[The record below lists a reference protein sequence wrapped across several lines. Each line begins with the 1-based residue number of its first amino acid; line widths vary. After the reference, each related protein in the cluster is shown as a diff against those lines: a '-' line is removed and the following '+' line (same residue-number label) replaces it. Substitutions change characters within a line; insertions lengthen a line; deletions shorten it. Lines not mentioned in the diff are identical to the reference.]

1 MTACFYITSQILR
14 PLTDVNRQFQSHE
27 KTCFIIFYSTAEP
40 VGLLTN
46 SNLEKA
52 FSKY

>member
-1 MTACFYITSQILR
+1 MTACFYIISQILR
-14 PLTDVNRQFQSHE
+14 PLTDVNRQFQSNE
-27 KTCFIIFYSTAEP
+27 KTCFIIFYSTAGP

-52 FSKY
+52 FS